1 MRVLLAE
8 DAQGMRKLIST
19 MLQGIGAQGIVVAGD
34 GAEAW
39 NELGKNDV
47 DLLLTDWNMPSVN
60 GLELVKRVR
69 GSAEFS
75 DLPIIM
81 FTARAAKEDVM
92 TALQSG
98 VDTYITKPF
107 TPQELSA
114 KIKAVLN
121 RRGRTAIQRIFSETA
136 QITRKDTFPLVLIG
150 AANANIRQISHE
162 DNRSTANFLSAITS
176 AVQRVDGRMP
186 DYKLGYTVSD
196 STSDLSRLMS
206 MGGDRVKMLIIS
218 SNLPGGGINLARMV
232 SLNNPGS
239 MRIFIACEDV
249 NEMSDKER
257 AQLERLDVSVFERQ
271 NMFRDN
277 VEQLVTETIVA
288 AMSEDTTSELPSPTE
303 IRKSIENDVRN
314 MVDMPVLPQV
324 YHDIMALD
332 KDDDSDIHDWVAAV
346 EMDPLT
352 QAQII
357 RRSRSPLYGFKG
369 EINDVSKA
377 VILLGKNTVKEIVAS
392 SAVKRSV
399 EGIEEQG
406 FVIEDYWLH
415 SVAVGTTAR
424 IISFAYD
431 EQKWTARNK
440 KDFEE
445 LDLGEEAV
453 AVLKEA
459 RLWEK
464 FAFPIDQLDPFT
476 GGMMHDIGKVALVQ
490 CYPGIFPLI
499 LNEMEAQKWNV
510 PISVGEGILAGG
522 GDHTLVGRVLSESWK
537 LGSGLSEMIEFH
549 HNPSTSQ
556 LFAQVISLADF
567 MSGCTFPY
575 PKNSAYP
582 MASFLEDTSLS
593 ASAKEPPEIS
603 LNFENQDEKQQQV
616 AEKVNEE
623 ERKSEQPGDNV
634 VGAYDG
640 LSKEEAIHYFLPKIT
655 LQTAGGDLN
664 AMIQIARLIKPT
676 VLRITNE
683 MRKAN

>member
-19 MLQGIGAQGIVVAGD
+19 MLQGMGAQEIIVAGD

-47 DLLLTDWNMPSVN
+47 DIVLTDWNMPLVN

-81 FTARAAKEDVM
+81 FTARAAKEDVL

-114 KIKAVLN
+114 KIRAVLN
-121 RRGRTAIQRIFSETA
+121 RRGRTAIQRIFSEIA
-136 QITRKDTFPLVLIG
+136 QITRKDNFPLVLIG
-150 AANANIRQISHE
+150 EANAHPSQIGHE
-162 DNRSTANFLSAITS
+162 DNRSSANFLSAITS
-176 AVQRVDGRMP
+176 AVQRVDDRMP

-196 STSDLSRLMS
+196 STSDLSRLMHV
-206 MGGDRVKMLIIS
+206 GGDRVKMLIIS

-232 SLNNPGS
+232 SLNSRGS
-239 MRIFIACEDV
+239 MRVFVACEDAS
-249 NEMSDKER
+249 EMSDKER
-257 AQLERLDVSVFERQ
+257 DQLERLDVSVFERQ

-277 VEQLVTETIVA
+277 IEQLVTETIVA
-288 AMSEDTTSELPSPTE
+288 AMSEDTLSELPSPTE
-303 IRKSIENDVRN
+303 IRKRIENDVRN

-324 YHDIMALD
+324 YHDIMELD

-346 EMDPLT
+346 ETDPLT

-369 EINDVSKA
+369 EIHDVSKA
-377 VILLGKNTVKEIVAS
+377 VILLGKNTVKEVVAS

-415 SVAVGTTAR
+415 SVAVGITAR
-424 IISFAYD
+424 IISFVYD
-431 EQKWTARNK
+431 EKKWTARSK

-453 AVLKEA
+453 VALKEA

-464 FAFPIDQLDPFT
+464 FAFPVDQLDPFI

-499 LNEMEAQKWNV
+499 VNEMEAQKWNV
-510 PISVGEGILAGG
+510 PMSVGEGILAGG
-522 GDHTLVGRVLSESWK
+522 ANHNLAGRVLSESWK
-537 LGSGLSEMIEFH
+537 LGSGISEMIESH
-549 HNPSTSQ
+549 HSPSTSQ

-567 MSGCTFPY
+567 MSGCVFPY
-575 PKNSAYP
+575 PKNSSYP

-593 ASAKEPPEIS
+593 ASAKEPPEID
-603 LNFENQDEKQQQV
+603 LNFGDQDETQEQA
-616 AEKVNEE
+616 AEK
-623 ERKSEQPGDNV
+623 
-634 VGAYDG
+634 YDG
-640 LSKEEAIHYFLPKIT
+640 LSREEAIHYFLPQTT
-655 LQTAGGDLN
+655 LNTAGGDLN
-664 AMIQIARLIKPT
+664 ALIQIARLIKPT
-676 VLRITNE
+676 VSRITNE
-683 MRKAN
+683 MRKTN